1 MGIAEPGSG
10 SNYYC
15 TVPRQQRQGRPRHAN
30 QPVPATGREG
40 QTQGNVINMEE
51 SQEDGLAVASRQR
64 QKAKQ
69 SNVSRVQYP
78 NLTLGGN
85 KSD

>member
-1 MGIAEPGSG
+1 MGIAEPEVGVTI
-10 SNYYC
+10 
-15 TVPRQQRQGRPRHAN
+15 TVQCPDNSDKVVHATPTSQSLPRGGKGRRRAMLLIWKR
-30 QPVPATGREG
+30 AKRTGW
-40 QTQGNVINMEE
+40 Q
-51 SQEDGLAVASRQR
+51 LASRQR

>member
-1 MGIAEPGSG
+1 MK
-10 SNYYC
+10 
-15 TVPRQQRQGRPRHAN
+15 
-30 QPVPATGREG
+30 
-40 QTQGNVINMEE
+40 E

-85 KSD
+85 NSD